1 MPGWDR
7 DTPWR
12 QGDMLSNDDAVR
24 IGVVDAPSKDSIV
37 VVISHDCDL
46 AASPFTEPDVEVIVG
61 RKVDSPNGRFTLAK
75 NPRKLHLS
83 YQGPDGEMWV
93 ELSSAGKAKI
103 SKETWTDIEPCRDLL
118 LPGNQRSI
126 LQHWLAVRYR
136 RAAFPDAFNDR
147 LSDTSLKDTIAKIL
161 EPLGEHIRA
170 IFFEVDDG
178 DEVKREGPDDTYTLD
193 IYLIYDTSVDP
204 AKAEATAREAAKNIA
219 TEFQAKLFEGG
230 NWKYIELRWCEA
242 MSDEALTFKQSQYF
256 RRWYLDHVSLR
267 SETQKLPIE

>member
-1 MPGWDR
+1 
-7 DTPWR
+7 
-12 QGDMLSNDDAVR
+12 MLSNDAAVR
-24 IGVVDAPSKDSIV
+24 IGVVDDPSENSIV

-46 AASPFTEPDVEVIVG
+46 AASPSTEPDVEVIVG
-61 RKVDSPNGRFTLAK
+61 RKVDSPDGRFTLAK
-75 NPRKLHLS
+75 NPRKLHLP
-83 YQGPDGEMWV
+83 YEGPDGEMWV

-103 SKETWTDIEPCRDLL
+103 SKETLADIKPCRDLL
-118 LPGNQRSI
+118 LPGNQRAT

-147 LSDTSLKDTIAKIL
+147 LSNTSLKETIAKTL

-170 IFFEVDDG
+170 IFFEVDEG
-178 DEVKREGPDDTYTLD
+178 NEVKREGPDDTYTLD

-204 AKAEATAREAAKNIA
+204 DKAEATAREAAKNIA
-219 TEFQAKLFEGG
+219 VEFQAKLFEGG